1 MDLWIAHNVEQVH
14 FTKTR
19 LTIYHKNNKIII
31 FTPYGTPTLRE
42 QMHSRRKLV
51 TNTNQLSRSRII
63 LILDAHVYC
72 GTGTVTTELC
82 DLKTLIKGIRSKED
96 C

>member
-31 FTPYGTPTLRE
+31 FTPYSCCCRSDCTFRFAT
-42 QMHSRRKLV
+42 RRFPATAPAGAYGCGCGCGYDRAGCVYLLV
-51 TNTNQLSRSRII
+51 VWQVFVVAL
-63 LILDAHVYC
+63 
-72 GTGTVTTELC
+72 EL
-82 DLKTLIKGIRSKED
+82 
-96 C
+96 

>member
-31 FTPYGTPTLRE
+31 FTPY
-42 QMHSRRKLV
+42 
-51 TNTNQLSRSRII
+51 
-63 LILDAHVYC
+63 A
-72 GTGTVTTELC
+72 
-82 DLKTLIKGIRSKED
+82 LKPFVEIVPQH
-96 C
+96 

>member
-31 FTPYGTPTLRE
+31 FTPYVVCVWGGGV
-42 QMHSRRKLV
+42 RK
-51 TNTNQLSRSRII
+51 I
-63 LILDAHVYC
+63 
-72 GTGTVTTELC
+72 
-82 DLKTLIKGIRSKED
+82 SKIFYH
-96 C
+96 